1 MLDKLKQLGQLKSIQ
16 DSLKAERYEV
26 EKNGVKVV
34 VNGSLLVQ
42 DIILSPD
49 FAIETGGEIIK
60 DCINE
65 AITKAQRNMAQKLA
79 GMNLGL

>member
-16 DSLKAERYEV
+16 DSLKAEKYEV

-34 VNGSLLVQ
+34 INGSLMIKEIV
-42 DIILSPD
+42 LSPD
-49 FAIETGGEIIK
+49 FSVTNGCEIIK

-65 AITKAQRNMAQKLA
+65 AITKAQRSMAQKLA
-79 GMNLGL
+79 GMNLGF